1 LFPLQIVDQD
11 TGLVTTL
18 PYNSLQ
24 FSFQRKDGTN
34 QVELNVDYGQA
45 NLENSFLQFNLQT
58 DQTNL
63 ASIGHMT
70 SQNSL
75 FLRLSSQG
83 SGMYFYNYDEQT
95 YAFQSLLASISSAVG
110 FLALLMMV
118 LGCLVPAGK
127 LIMLEALAVV
137 QISFFTL
144 MQFKKIPPTYYG
156 LKSLIYSNGYN
167 NPNIL
172 STSQSIVFQSTFEIL
187 GIKQS
192 AFSD

>member
-1 LFPLQIVDQD
+1 V
-11 TGLVTTL
+11 
-18 PYNSLQ
+18 
-24 FSFQRKDGTN
+24 
-34 QVELNVDYGQA
+34 
-45 NLENSFLQFNLQT
+45 LENSFLKFNLQT
-58 DQTNL
+58 DRTGLTALSTVSPKN
-63 ASIGHMT
+63 G
-70 SQNSL
+70 L

-95 YAFQSLLASISSAVG
+95 YTFQSLLSSISSAVG
-110 FLALLMMV
+110 YLALLMMV

-167 NPNIL
+167 NTNLLPTVGPTIG
-172 STSQSIVFQSTFEIL
+172 QSTYDIFGMSL
-187 GIKQS
+187 G
-192 AFSD
+192 AFSN

>member
-1 LFPLQIVDQD
+1 MFPLQIVDQD

-70 SQNSL
+70 PQNSL

-95 YAFQSLLASISSAVG
+95 YSFQSLLASISSAVG

-118 LGCLVPAGK
+118 LGCLVPVGK

-156 LKSLIYSNGYN
+156 LEKSHLQQWLQQSEHLINFL
-167 NPNIL
+167 IDHL
-172 STSQSIVFQSTFEIL
+172 SKYL
-187 GIKQS
+187 
-192 AFSD
+192 